1 MFAEAM
7 TGIALVKTAV
17 DSIKSAITTANDIS
31 SIAGDID
38 KLLSGEQQI
47 QKKKASK
54 QKTRSALVA
63 LHRKPLMQ
71 SWHGK
76 RLMRLDSLL
85 ILDSVTALGRE
96 S

>member
-47 QKKKASK
+47 QKKKGV
-54 QKTRSALVA
+54 KT
-63 LHRKPLMQ
+63 
-71 SWHGK
+71 K
-76 RLMRLDSLL
+76 RP
-85 ILDSVTALGRE
+85 VQH
-96 S
+96 